1 MVFFS
6 VEWFRNE
13 VNSMASGKGK
23 AAARRGR
30 LPAALL
36 LLVILLA
43 GAAFWGRSETA
54 SLLAPVSTDT
64 SVRVF
69 EVPPGA
75 TSAHVAAGLQSAG
88 LVKNGSVFRL
98 YLRLRGLDGRIQAGQ
113 YELAPSMP
121 AAEVASRLTSGR
133 VVEDSFTVPEG
144 YTISQMADLLASR
157 GLVDRDRFLVAARDP
172 SLVKG
177 LVPEGLP
184 LKQPLE
190 GYLFPDTYRIPRGY
204 TEKQIV
210 ALMVDRFRQV
220 MTPEWQK
227 RAQDQGL
234 TVHQVVT
241 LASLIEREAQVP
253 ADRPVIS
260 SVFHNR
266 LRLGMKLDS
275 CATVNYALGKS
286 QLILTYKDLEV
297 NSPYNTYKNVGLP
310 PGPIGSPGK
319 ASLEA
324 ALYPAESKYL
334 YFVAKGDGSHA
345 FASTLSEHLANAR
358 RYEAALSAG
367 SQAVVP

>member
-1 MVFFS
+1 
-6 VEWFRNE
+6 
-13 VNSMASGKGK
+13 MASGKGRP
-23 AAARRGR
+23 AARRSR

-36 LLVILLA
+36 VLIVLLA
-43 GAAFWGRSETA
+43 VAAFWGRSKA
-54 SLLAPVSTDT
+54 AALLAPVSADT
-64 SVRVF
+64 TVRVF
-69 EVPPGA
+69 EVPSGA
-75 TSAHVAAGLQSAG
+75 TSARVAAGLQSAG
-88 LVKNGSVFRL
+88 LVRNASVFRF
-98 YLRLRGLDGRIQAGQ
+98 YLRLRGLDGRIQVGQ
-113 YELAPSMP
+113 YELNPSMT
-121 AAEVASRLTSGR
+121 AAEVAERLTTGR
-133 VVEDSFTVPEG
+133 VVENSFTVPEG
-144 YTISQMADLLASR
+144 YTISQMADLLAAK
-157 GLVDRDRFLVAARDP
+157 GLADRDRFLAAARDT
-172 SLVKG
+172 SLVKD

-184 LKQPLE
+184 LKEPLE

-227 RAQDQGL
+227 RAQDLSL
-234 TVHQVVT
+234 TVHEAVT
-241 LASLIEREAQVP
+241 LASLVEREAQVS
-253 ADRPVIS
+253 ADRALVS

-266 LRLGMKLDS
+266 LRIKMKLDS

-297 NSPYNTYKNVGLP
+297 DSPYNTYKFSGLP

-324 ALYPAESKYL
+324 ALFPADSKYL

-345 FASTLSEHLANAR
+345 FASTLNEHLANAR
-358 RYEAALSAG
+358 KYEASLSAG